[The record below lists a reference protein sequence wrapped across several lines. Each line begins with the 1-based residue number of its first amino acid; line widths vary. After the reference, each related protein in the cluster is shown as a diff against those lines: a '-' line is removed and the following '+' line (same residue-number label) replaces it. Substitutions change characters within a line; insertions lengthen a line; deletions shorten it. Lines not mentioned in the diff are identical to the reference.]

1 VNAKWYF
8 TAYEGKFDPRT
19 DHEDPEEEW
28 RYIFTLSLT
37 SALDEDGWSTPCTV
51 RFTPGEMT
59 RCSLCTNLGGL
70 EGRSGRVRKMSPP
83 PGFDPWIVQPVASR
97 CTD

>member
-1 VNAKWYF
+1 MCLSTVKVGFRSQQHECIAWQRDQLSDVIFRKKPNAKWYF

-37 SALDEDGWSTPCTV
+37 SALD
-51 RFTPGEMT
+51 
-59 RCSLCTNLGGL
+59 
-70 EGRSGRVRKMSPP
+70 
-83 PGFDPWIVQPVASR
+83 
-97 CTD
+97 